1 MLACH
6 RRRTALPYTPG
17 DCVKWP
23 YTPLTLHTS
32 CPRPPIYLYSYSRSH
47 ARQGSAD
54 EEGADLQGATTWRN
68 IHWTTGWETT
78 KRVLHSIVAGCRQ
91 ERNFQVWVLE
101 KWTHIHAW
109 RAHPGMQISQR
120 QGGAGC
126 LEGGPPGVRK
136 TGSWK
141 THPCPPPQGHEM
153 MPAPPLNSIWQYCGC
168 FYFVYFFK
176 RRWGEEG

>member
-6 RRRTALPYTPG
+6 GRRKALPYTPG

-32 CPRPPIYLYSYSRSH
+32 CPRPPIYLYSNSRSH
-47 ARQGSAD
+47 ARQGSR
-54 EEGADLQGATTWRN
+54 GWRRSRPPRSY
-68 IHWTTGWETT
+68 H
-78 KRVLHSIVAGCRQ
+78 
-91 ERNFQVWVLE
+91 LE
-101 KWTHIHAW
+101 KHSLNHRTGNNKESPAW
-109 RAHPGMQISQR
+109 YCCRLWAGEKFSSLGSRKVDSHPRLKSPPRNANISKAGWGR
-120 QGGAGC
+120 VSGGRT
-126 LEGGPPGVRK
+126 LWK

-168 FYFVYFFK
+168 FYFVYFF
-176 RRWGEEG
+176 